1 MTMPLPIQQE
11 RPTIAQ
17 EPRIWSGRIW
27 VKGGSIAG
35 TGFVFKAPYGVYM
48 NATVLLAR
56 ASATRQILRFQ
67 LGPLS
72 NTGFRTLDRSKLT
85 RYDEAFD
92 KLAEQHGIDWS
103 A

>member
-1 MTMPLPIQQE
+1 MTMPLPVQQE
-11 RPTIAQ
+11 RPAIAK
-17 EPRIWSGRIW
+17 EPRIWAGRIYT
-27 VKGGSIAG
+27 KDGPFEGY
-35 TGFVFKAPYGVYM
+35 GFTFKAPYGVYM

-72 NTGFRTLDRSKLT
+72 NKGFRTLDRSKL
-85 RYDEAFD
+85 RRFDEVLD
-92 KLAEQHGIDWS
+92 DLGKQLGIDWS